1 MTRRPALLVLLL
13 LAALPLFAALDRYE
27 AVEPAMGTLFRVTL
41 YANSPAEARSAFD
54 AAFTR
59 ARELDAALSDYRDDS
74 ELNRLCRAGSGV
86 VGNDLFTVL
95 ARALEIAR
103 ASGGAFD
110 PTLGPFTRL
119 WRASRKAGRLPSPAE
134 LAVARAASGWRKVK
148 LDRRTRTV
156 RLAAPNMQLDLGG
169 IAKGYA
175 ADQMLSLLQSRG
187 ITSALVAASGDLA
200 LGAPP
205 PGRPGWT
212 IALEAAKTNELL
224 ANCGVSTSGAAEQ
237 FVEMNGVRYSHIL
250 DPRTGL
256 GLTGVH
262 GARTVS
268 VIAPDATLADA
279 LATMAAVAGPAKAQ
293 RLVRRWKGVRLVVPT
308 PPLP

>member
-1 MTRRPALLVLLL
+1 MTRRRLLL
-13 LAALPLFAALDRYE
+13 CFAAPELPLSAAALDRYE
-27 AVEPAMGTLFRVTL
+27 AVEPAMGTLFRIIL
-41 YANSPAEARSAFD
+41 YANSPAVARSAFD
-54 AAFTR
+54 AAFAR
-59 ARELDAALSDYRDDS
+59 ARELDATLSDYRGDS
-74 ELNRLCRAGSGV
+74 ELNRLCRAGRGV

-95 ARALEIAR
+95 DRAHEIAR

-110 PTLGPFTRL
+110 PTVGPFTKL
-119 WRASRKAGRLPSPAE
+119 WRASRKAGRLPSSAE
-134 LAVARAASGWRKVK
+134 LAAARAASGWRKVK

-175 ADQMLSLLQSRG
+175 ADQMLRLLQSRG
-187 ITSALVAASGDLA
+187 IATALVAASGDLA
-200 LGAPP
+200 IGAPP

-212 IALEAAKTNELL
+212 ISLEAAKTNELL

-237 FVEMNGVRYSHIL
+237 FVEINGVRYSHIL

-262 GARTVS
+262 GARTLS

-279 LATMAAVAGPAKAQ
+279 LATMAAVAGPAKAL
-293 RLVRRWKGVRLVVPT
+293 RLIRRWKGVRLVAAT